1 MEDFEKTRTILEE
14 DGYFE
19 SASPWMIPEVAI
31 QLRRFLKGAGE
42 EDEMLIDILVAT
54 NETVKAIIRNAV
66 AAQSAEGTVMV
77 ADRHDL
83 IWLKRTRDSKQ
94 DQADIDKLEY
104 DKDR

>member
-1 MEDFEKTRTILEE
+1 MGDFEKTRAILEKE
-14 DGYFE
+14 GYFE